1 MTQRISVYRRLFA
14 YLRPHPWHVL
24 AAYGGMLFATLLNL
38 FVPQIIRQAIDQGL
52 DEGDASKLFWAA
64 GLILGI
70 AVIRG
75 IAGFL
80 TMYNGEWMTFRVA
93 YNLRNDFFRAVQT
106 LPFAFHDKAHTGDL
120 MSRATGDISE
130 TERFAGTGMV
140 QLVATVLLTIG
151 VVTAM
156 LLMDPRLA
164 LLALPAIVAL
174 VIVALRLGR
183 VVEPMW
189 RTIQAQMGVL
199 STRMQESLTGINVV
213 KAFAREP
220 HEFSTFEEE
229 NERWYD
235 KRKGVIVA
243 WGNHFS
249 LFTYILAIG
258 IFILLWFGGPQVING
273 VITVGTLFAMISY
286 LLMLNGPMQ
295 QLGNL
300 VNLAATAGAS
310 AGRVF
315 EIIDTPNDIKQKPHA
330 VELKN
335 LAGRV
340 CFDHVS
346 FAYPGGDVE
355 GAHVL
360 KDIDFCAEPGQTI
373 ALIGPTGSGKSTVVS
388 LISRFYDPTAGRVM
402 IDGIDVRDATLYSL
416 RSNIGVVLQN
426 PFLFSATIRENIAYG
441 LPEAS
446 MDEVRAAA
454 RAANAEDFIERFPEG
469 YETRVGERGVTLS
482 GGQKQ
487 RIAIARAL
495 LYNARILI
503 LDDSTSSVDTETE
516 HLIQQ
521 ALAQLMRNRT
531 TFVIAQRLLTLKS
544 ADCILV
550 LDHGR
555 IVERGTH
562 DELLADE
569 GLYRRIY
576 DLQLKA
582 QEEYGQVEQKLAA
595 ARVAQNGNSADGSG
609 DANAIPGPPKVS
621 EAKASDKEGRQ

>member
-1 MTQRISVYRRLFA
+1 
-14 YLRPHPWHVL
+14 
-24 AAYGGMLFATLLNL
+24 MLFATLLNL
-38 FVPQIIRQAIDQGL
+38 FIPQIIKGAIDQGL
-52 DEGDASKLFWAA
+52 AEGDASRLFWA
-64 GLILGI
+64 GGMILVI
-70 AVIRG
+70 AVVRG
-75 IAGFL
+75 AAGFL
-80 TMYNGEWMTFRVA
+80 TMYNGEWLTFRVA
-93 YNLRNDFFRAVQT
+93 YALRNDFFRAVQT

-130 TERFAGTGMV
+130 TERFAGTGLV
-140 QLVATVLLTIG
+140 QLTSVALLTVG

-156 LLMDPRLA
+156 FLEEPSLA
-164 LLALPAIVAL
+164 AVAMIPIVAL
-174 VIVALRLGR
+174 VFVALRLGR

-199 STRMQESLTGINVV
+199 STRMQESLTGIHVV
-213 KAFAREP
+213 KAFGREP
-220 HEFSTFEEE
+220 HEFAMFEEE
-229 NERWYD
+229 NQRWYE
-235 KRKGVIVA
+235 KRSGVIVS
-243 WGNHFS
+243 WGNHWP
-249 LFTYILAIG
+249 LFTFILSVG
-258 IFILLWFGGPQVING
+258 IFILLWFGGPLVIEG
-273 VITVGTLFAMISY
+273 TTTVGTLFAMISY
-286 LLMLNGPMQ
+286 LLMLNAPMQ

-315 EIIDTPNDIKQKPHA
+315 EIVDTHNDIVEQPGA
-330 VELKN
+330 VELQN
-335 LAGRV
+335 LRGRV
-340 CFDHVS
+340 CFEHVS
-346 FAYPGGDVE
+346 FAYPGDVIE

-360 KDIDFCAEPGQTI
+360 NDIDFCAEPGQTI

-388 LISRFYDPTAGRVM
+388 LISRFYDPTVGRVT
-402 IDGIDVRDATLYSL
+402 IDGVDVRTATLYSL

-441 LPEAS
+441 VPEAS
-446 MDEVRAAA
+446 MEVVRAAA

-521 ALAQLMRNRT
+521 ALAGLMRDRT

-550 LDHGR
+550 LDQGR

-562 DELLADE
+562 DELLALD

-582 QEEYGQVEQKLAA
+582 QEEYVALEQKMSQE
-595 ARVAQNGNSADGSG
+595 V
-609 DANAIPGPPKVS
+609 
-621 EAKASDKEGRQ
+621 

>member
-1 MTQRISVYRRLFA
+1 MSQRLSIYRRLFA
-14 YLRPHPWHVL
+14 YLRPYPTQVA

-38 FVPQIIRQAIDQGL
+38 FIPQIIKEAIDQGL
-52 DEGDASKLFWAA
+52 AEGNANRLFWAA
-64 GLILGI
+64 AMILGI
-70 AVIRG
+70 AIVRG
-75 IAGFL
+75 VAGFFN
-80 TMYNGEWMTFRVA
+80 MYFGEWMTFRVA
-93 YNLRNDFFRAVQT
+93 YVLRNDFFRAVQT

-140 QLVATVLLTIG
+140 QLVAVVLLTVG

-156 LLMDPRLA
+156 FLEEPGLA
-164 LLALPAIVAL
+164 AVAVLPIIAL
-174 VIVALRLGR
+174 VFVALRLGR

-199 STRMQESLTGINVV
+199 STRMQESLTGIHVV

-220 HEFSTFEEE
+220 HEFATFEEE
-229 NERWYD
+229 NQRWYE
-235 KRKGVIVA
+235 KRSGVIVS
-243 WGNHFS
+243 WGNHWP
-249 LFTYILAIG
+249 LFTFILSIG
-258 IFILLWFGGPQVING
+258 IFILLWFGGPQVIAG
-273 VITVGTLFAMISY
+273 VTTVGTLFAMISY
-286 LLMLNGPMQ
+286 LLMLNAPMQ

-315 EIIDTPNDIKQKPHA
+315 EIIDTPNDIMEQADA
-330 VELKN
+330 VALQQVQ
-335 LAGRV
+335 GRV

-346 FAYPGGDVE
+346 FAYPGADVE

-360 KDIDFCAEPGQTI
+360 HDIDFCAEAGQTI

-402 IDGIDVRDATLYSL
+402 LDGVDVRDTTLYSL

-441 LPEAS
+441 MPQAS
-446 MDEVRAAA
+446 MEDVQAAA
-454 RAANAEDFIERFPEG
+454 RAANADDFIARFPNG

-521 ALAQLMRNRT
+521 ALAQLMQNRT

-550 LDHGR
+550 MDQGR

-562 DELLADE
+562 DELLGRE

-582 QEEYGQVEQKLAA
+582 QEEYMLVEQQLSHASTVQAPTAA
-595 ARVAQNGNSADGSG
+595 GGQETQR
-609 DANAIPGPPKVS
+609 
-621 EAKASDKEGRQ
+621 